1 MNNKKILLISPHF
14 YPENFK
20 CNDVAFELARRGYNV
35 TVLSDIPN
43 YPGGKFFKGYGL
55 FKKRKEIVKGVK
67 IIRTAIIPRGNGSGK
82 MLALN
87 YMSFAFTASI
97 RAIFMGIFHKYD
109 AIVVHET
116 SPVTVGIPAIIIKKI
131 RPKTQLAD

>member
-1 MNNKKILLISPHF
+1 MDNKKILLISPHF

-20 CNDVAFELARRGYNV
+20 CNDVAFELARRGYDV

-43 YPGGKFFKGYGL
+43 YPVGKFFKGYGL
-55 FKKRKEIVKGVK
+55 FKKRKEIVNGVK

-87 YMSFAFTASI
+87 YMSFAFTASNS
-97 RAIFMGIFHKYD
+97 R
-109 AIVVHET
+109 T
-116 SPVTVGIPAIIIKKI
+116 
-131 RPKTQLAD
+131 